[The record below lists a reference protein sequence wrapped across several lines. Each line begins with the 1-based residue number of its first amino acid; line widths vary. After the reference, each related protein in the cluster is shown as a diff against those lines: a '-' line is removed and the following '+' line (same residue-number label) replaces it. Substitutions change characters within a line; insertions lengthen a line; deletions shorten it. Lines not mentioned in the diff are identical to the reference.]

1 MVFLPLFCI
10 VSQNHYKIHTKNILT
25 KYELLFII
33 INIIISV
40 DKFIEYCYQTGGF
53 QYVQEILRLRVW
65 RSF

>member
-40 DKFIEYCYQTGGF
+40 DKFIEYCYQTG
-53 QYVQEILRLRVW
+53 
-65 RSF
+65 